1 MHLTSYLFTWTIL
14 SPQIF
19 QIINYPTMA
28 KGKSPPSSS
37 AKGPRTRAS
46 NGLSTPKPK
55 IFTFSLNHFHPRT
68 KLFSETRKTLS
79 VKAISKKKSSKSTYD
94 VQLTAALSTP
104 PATRYS
110 ASKTTPAS
118 VSTIDSDYLLN
129 YPAPWKWNGT
139 HPQTQET
146 IEEETNENDSLS
158 NKDN

>member
-1 MHLTSYLFTWTIL
+1 
-14 SPQIF
+14 
-19 QIINYPTMA
+19 MA

-55 IFTFSLNHFHPRT
+55 MFTFSLNHFHPRT
-68 KLFSETRKTLS
+68 KSFSETRKTLS

-104 PATRYS
+104 PVTRSS
-110 ASKTTPAS
+110 AAKTTPAS

-139 HPQTQET
+139 LPQTQET
-146 IEEETNENDSLS
+146 IEEGIEENDCLPDE
-158 NKDN
+158 DN

>member
-1 MHLTSYLFTWTIL
+1 
-14 SPQIF
+14 
-19 QIINYPTMA
+19 MA

-68 KLFSETRKTLS
+68 KSFSETRKTLS
-79 VKAISKKKSSKSTYD
+79 VKAISKKKLSKSTYD

-104 PATRYS
+104 PATRSS
-110 ASKTTPAS
+110 AAKTTPAS

-139 HPQTQET
+139 PPQTQET
-146 IEEETNENDSLS
+146 IEEEIEENNCLPDE
-158 NKDN
+158 DN